1 VPSLAVHHSVM
12 KERTHLQTQWK
23 KSGALDMSLKDWVV
37 LSADDTTAKVRLL
50 ATQLGLYYII
60 IYCKRNQ
67 TARANSIPPRSIP
80 DSQVKREGW
89 GGLSTS
95 ESGRCSLTLVTAGR
109 TPHFALNRA

>member
-1 VPSLAVHHSVM
+1 M

-80 DSQVKREGW
+80 DSQVKREGGG
-89 GGLSTS
+89 GGLNYRVRSLFANTS
-95 ESGRCSLTLVTAGR
+95 NSRAYS
-109 TPHFALNRA
+109 ALCTE